1 MYWFPDVDDVTDVMS
16 ELASVLYSD
25 YPSPMPEFR
34 FLGGNRGRALLES
47 ALAQPAQTYAG
58 AYLYRTI
65 PDKAAALL
73 ISIIKNHP
81 LVDGNK
87 RIALTTTIIFI
98 SFNGWVFYADHRDAV
113 TECLRIASAKG
124 NVDHKQVASWIRKRS
139 IKLERARRMIRELRQ
154 WLPIIQSA
162 TEQTQRF
169 TETLQDMRSRP

>member
-1 MYWFPDVDDVTDVMS
+1 MS

-34 FLGGNRGRALLES
+34 FLGGNDGRALLES
-47 ALAQPAQTYAG
+47 ALAQPAQTYG
-58 AYLYRTI
+58 EAYLYRTI

-113 TECLRIASAKG
+113 TECLRIASVKG

-139 IKLERARRMIRELRQ
+139 IKLERVHELRK
-154 WLPIIQSA
+154 WLPVIQSA
-162 TEQTQRF
+162 TEQMQRF

>member
-1 MYWFPDVDDVTDVMS
+1 MS

-25 YPSPMPEFR
+25 YPTQMPEFR
-34 FLGGNRGRALLES
+34 FLGNNGRALLES
-47 ALAQPAQTYAG
+47 ALAQPAQTYDG

-87 RIALTTTIIFI
+87 RIALTTSIIFI
-98 SFNGWVFYADHRDAV
+98 SFNGWVFYADRHDAV

-139 IKLERARRMIRELRQ
+139 IKLERARWMIRELRK
-154 WLPIIQSA
+154 WLPVIQSA

>member
-1 MYWFPDVDDVTDVMS
+1 MS
-16 ELASVLYSD
+16 ELASALYPD
-25 YPSPMPEFR
+25 YPSPMPEFQ
-34 FLGGNRGRALLES
+34 FLGNNGRALLES
-47 ALAQPAQTYAG
+47 ALAQPAQTYG
-58 AYLYRTI
+58 GTYLYRTI

-98 SFNGWVFYADHRDAV
+98 SFNGWVFYADRHDAV
-113 TECLRIASAKG
+113 TECLRIAGAKG

-139 IKLERARRMIRELRQ
+139 VKLERARRTIRELRK
-154 WLPIIQSA
+154 WLPVIQSA

-169 TETLQDMRSRP
+169 METLQDMRRRT